1 MFSETAA
8 ARQSY
13 KFHNEAYVRLSQGR
27 VWVTRK
33 TARGKEHTLHVEDVY
48 FFFLIFFNKK

>member
-33 TARGKEHTLHVEDVY
+33 TARGKEHTLHLEVVY
-48 FFFLIFFNKK
+48 FFFLIFF